1 MIHVGTLPAEAE
13 AADVLERALRAGLDP
28 ETGPQ
33 RSIADVPAGQIL
45 LMPAAVPGYAGVK
58 VVTVA
63 PGNRDLPRIQG
74 VYLLL
79 DGRTLT
85 PVAMLDGIG
94 LTAVRTPAV
103 SALAV
108 RHLAPPDAAR
118 LVVFGTGPQAWGHV
132 RALRAVRPVEH
143 VTVVGR
149 SRTEEFVARCRAAGL
164 NASAGTPDAVA
175 GADLVACCTT
185 AREPLFPGRSV
196 PDHAVVVAVGS
207 HEPAA
212 REVDGDLVARAQ
224 VFVEARAAALR
235 EAGDLII
242 PGVRRVAG
250 NLAELI
256 TGAVPVAGDRP
267 RLFKSVGM
275 AWQDLVV
282 AVAAYER
289 AGLTTGGGVR
299 SAGEGSCTN

>member
-1 MIHVGTLPAEAE
+1 MIHIETLPAESE
-13 AADVLERALRAGLDP
+13 AANALERALRSGLDP
-28 ETGPQ
+28 ETGPA
-33 RSIADVPAGQIL
+33 RTIADVPAGQIL

-63 PGNRDLPRIQG
+63 PGNRELPRIQG

-79 DGRTLT
+79 DGDTLK
-85 PVAMLDGIG
+85 PIALLDGIG

-103 SALAV
+103 SAVAV
-108 RHLAPPDAAR
+108 RHLASPDASR

-132 RALRAVRPVEH
+132 RALRAVRPIEH

-149 SRTEEFVARCRAAGL
+149 SGTGEFVARCRAAGL
-164 NASAGTPDAVA
+164 DASAGAPEAVA
-175 GADLVACCTT
+175 GADVVACCTT
-185 AREPLFPGRSV
+185 AREPLFPGRLV

-212 REVDGDLVARAQ
+212 REVDGELVARSELY
-224 VFVEARAAALR
+224 VESRAAALR

-242 PGVRRVAG
+242 PGVQRVTG
-250 NLAELI
+250 NLAELV
-256 TGAVPVAGDRP
+256 TGQVRAADDRP

-282 AVAAYER
+282 AVAAYEA
-289 AGLTTGGGVR
+289 AG
-299 SAGEGSCTN
+299 

>member
-1 MIHVGTLPAEAE
+1 MIEVGTLPTEAE
-13 AADVLERALRAGLDP
+13 AADMLERALRSGLDP
-28 ETGPQ
+28 EAGPA

-79 DGRTLT
+79 DGETLA
-85 PVAMLDGIG
+85 PVALLDGVA
-94 LTAVRTPAV
+94 LTSLRTPAV
-103 SALAV
+103 SAVAV
-108 RHLAPPDAAR
+108 RHLATPGASS

-132 RALRAVRPVEH
+132 RALRAVRPIDQ

-149 SRTEEFVARCRAAGL
+149 SGTEEFVARCQEVGL
-164 NASAGTPDAVA
+164 RASAGTPDAVA
-175 GADLVACCTT
+175 AADVVACCTT
-185 AREPLFPGRSV
+185 AREPLFPGALV
-196 PDHAVVVAVGS
+196 PAHAVVIAVGS
-207 HEPAA
+207 HEPTA
-212 REVDGDLVARAQ
+212 REVDGNLVERSQ
-224 VFVEARAAALR
+224 VFVESRAAALH

-242 PGVRRVAG
+242 PRVARAPH
-250 NLAELI
+250 NLAELV
-256 TGAVPVAGDRP
+256 TGRAPLTEDRP

-275 AWQDLVV
+275 AWEDLVV

-289 AGLTTGGGVR
+289 IGV
-299 SAGEGSCTN
+299 

>member
-1 MIHVGTLPAEAE
+1 MMIHIETLPTEAE
-13 AADVLERALRAGLDP
+13 AANALERALRSGLDP
-28 ETGPQ
+28 EAGPA
-33 RSIADVPAGQIL
+33 RTIADVPAGQIL

-63 PGNRDLPRIQG
+63 PGNRELPRIQG

-79 DGRTLT
+79 DGGTLT
-85 PVAMLDGIG
+85 PIALLDGIG

-103 SALAV
+103 SAVAV
-108 RHLAPPDAAR
+108 RHLAAPDASR

-132 RALRAVRPVEH
+132 RALCAVRPVEH

-149 SRTEEFVARCRAAGL
+149 SRTDEFLARCRAAGL
-164 NASAGTPDAVA
+164 DASAGTPDAVA
-175 GADLVACCTT
+175 GADVVACCTT
-185 AREPLFPGRSV
+185 AREPLFPGHLV
-196 PDHAVVVAVGS
+196 PDRAVVVAAGS
-207 HEPAA
+207 HEPTA
-212 REVDGDLVARAQ
+212 REVDGELVARSE
-224 VFVEARAAALR
+224 VYVESRAAALR

-242 PGVRRVAG
+242 PGVERVTG
-250 NLAELI
+250 NLAELV
-256 TGAVPVAGDRP
+256 TGEARAAKDRP

-289 AGLTTGGGVR
+289 PG
-299 SAGEGSCTN
+299 